1 MTKEEFY
8 ELIKQWSHET
18 CFSSSHD
25 TDHPAYIKA
34 LQAGEEVIP
43 WALQRLKDSIGHDRG
58 DAMDHDNSPWFTVC
72 LLGDITDCLDDLPLK
87 YAGMLGEIREHILQ
101 WGHDK
106 NYIDYVNVKVLRPR
120 ILKILGLSKGEVFM
134 EFSKEHPECFMMI
147 VLEDV
152 GPDKMDKVMEY
163 LRKKGNGK
171 LRLCANIVGDADAK
185 RFEGLSFEDA
195 LELSWEVGVATV
207 RMG

>member
-43 WALQRLKDSIGHDRG
+43 WALERLKDSIGHDSG
-58 DAMDHDNSPWFTVC
+58 DDMDHDNSPWFTTC
-72 LLGDITDCLDDLPLK
+72 LLSDLTGCLANLPRK
-87 YAGMLGEIREHILQ
+87 HAGRLVAIREHILQ

-106 NYIDYVNVKVLRPR
+106 NYIDYVNVRMLRPR
-120 ILKILGLSKGEVFM
+120 ILKILGLSKEEVLM
-134 EFSKEHPECFMMI
+134 DFSKEYPECLMMV
-147 VLEDV
+147 VLTDV
-152 GPDKMDKVMEY
+152 GPDKMNEVSDY
-163 LRKKGNGK
+163 LRKRGNGK
-171 LRLCANIVGDADAK
+171 LRLCANIISDGDAK

-195 LELSWEVGVATV
+195 EKLSWEVGIATV